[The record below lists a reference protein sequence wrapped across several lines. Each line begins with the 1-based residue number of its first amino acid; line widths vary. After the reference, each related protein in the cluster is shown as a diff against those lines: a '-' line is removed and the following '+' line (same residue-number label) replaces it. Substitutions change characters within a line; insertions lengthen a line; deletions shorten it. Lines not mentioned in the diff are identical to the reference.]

1 MTKGQFFLSILVQF
15 DDHFNFSTFLFHLKK
30 NPFLAVKTGSGQI
43 VVYEVSIGLGGPL
56 GVNWPDWMGLL
67 LSDHRI
73 TLQREHGLDEGDI
86 LMMMAMTMKTCFVLL
101 HSPAT

>member
-43 VVYEVSIGLGGPL
+43 VVYEVSIGSPRCQLA
-56 GVNWPDWMGLL
+56 
-67 LSDHRI
+67 R
-73 TLQREHGLDEGDI
+73 LDG
-86 LMMMAMTMKTCFVLL
+86 APTVRPS
-101 HSPAT
+101 H